1 MTSPLLDLRAFLDLL
16 RREGDLAELPPG
28 PVAGGRMLV
37 AAMFRDGVRPVRL
50 LDNLA
55 LDGKADE

>member
-1 MTSPLLDLRAFLDLL
+1 MDIGLGL
-16 RREGDLAELPPG
+16 RRDGDLAPLPPG

-37 AAMFRDGVRPVRL
+37 AARFVDGVRPVRL

-55 LDGKADE
+55 LEPGLDEGL